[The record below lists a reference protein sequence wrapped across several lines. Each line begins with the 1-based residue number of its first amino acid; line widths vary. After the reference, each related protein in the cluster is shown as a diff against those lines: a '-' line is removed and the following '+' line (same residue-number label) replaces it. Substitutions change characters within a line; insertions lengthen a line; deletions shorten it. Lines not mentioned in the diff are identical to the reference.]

1 MLSELGS
8 VEIEARAAEESKTR
22 WSAVDLAMRLLL
34 YLPRFGFANAQRRLA
49 PVSEAA
55 AFVVGAAA
63 VTEWRLGALGDE
75 VA

>member
-1 MLSELGS
+1 
-8 VEIEARAAEESKTR
+8 
-22 WSAVDLAMRLLL
+22 MRLLL
-34 YLPRFGFANAQRRLA
+34 YLPRFGFANAQRQLA